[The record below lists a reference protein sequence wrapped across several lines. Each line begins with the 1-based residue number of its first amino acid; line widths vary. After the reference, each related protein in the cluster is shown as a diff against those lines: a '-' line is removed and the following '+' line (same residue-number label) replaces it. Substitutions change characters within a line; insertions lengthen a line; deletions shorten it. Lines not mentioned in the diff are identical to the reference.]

1 MYSLAKTYVDEVVGG
16 DGVRR
21 YNLIGSDGSAA
32 LSNVQIVKA
41 YTPSQEGTQFGAA
54 DVYNLQS
61 RTVSATVSA
70 SAWSGTTPPYTA
82 KVTVSG
88 MTATDN
94 AIVGLAPTATQDQR
108 SVCRKAQ
115 ITPTAQASNSITL
128 TADGALPN
136 IALPIIVT
144 ILEVK

>member
-1 MYSLAKTYVDEVVGG
+1 MAKTYVDEVVGG

-21 YNLIGSDGSAA
+21 YNLISSDGSAA

-41 YTPSQEGTQFGAA
+41 YTPQQEGTQFGAG

-61 RTVSATVSA
+61 RAISVTVSA
-70 SAWSGTTPPYTA
+70 SAWSGTSAPYTA
-82 KVTVSG
+82 KVSVSG

-108 SVCRKAQ
+108 YACRKAQ
-115 ITPTAQASNSITL
+115 ITPTAQSSGSITL
-128 TADGALPN
+128 TADGSKPN
-136 IALPIIVT
+136 ISLPIVVT

>member
-1 MYSLAKTYVDEVVGG
+1 MAKTYVDEVVGG
-16 DGVRR
+16 DGIRR
-21 YNLIGSDGSAA
+21 YNLISSNGGTA

-70 SAWSGTTPPYTA
+70 SAWSGTTAPYTA
-82 KVTVSG
+82 KISVSG

-108 SVCRKAQ
+108 SACRRAQ
-115 ITPTAQASNSITL
+115 ITPTAQASGSITL
-128 TADGALPN
+128 TADGTLPG